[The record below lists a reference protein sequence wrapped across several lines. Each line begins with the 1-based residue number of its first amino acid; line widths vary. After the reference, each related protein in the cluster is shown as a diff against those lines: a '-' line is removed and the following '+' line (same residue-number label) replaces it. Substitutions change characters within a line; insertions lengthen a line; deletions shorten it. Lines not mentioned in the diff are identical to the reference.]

1 MRVTEMTRLPSSISA
16 RVRRTLIGGAIL
28 VGVIAGAFALKPGA
42 AIGAQV
48 QTEGPGVWVP
58 AGKRTTSQSPATA
71 VQLVNGT
78 IVVAGNESD
87 AVDTYDPLA
96 WTWSK
101 GPNLSRARSLHTLT
115 ALSDGGALVVG
126 GIDVPRFPYAGDP
139 QALGAE
145 RFDVQGRRWYGA
157 GENIAFPRRAYHVAV
172 LLAGG
177 KVLVAGGCEV
187 DLSSECFSPLTNTQ
201 LYDPL
206 TNRWEN
212 TGSLNQARYLASAV
226 PLNDGRALIMGG
238 VSAPGKTW
246 DQMSG
251 LRTAEVY
258 SPSDGTWS
266 LVSDMKRP
274 RFINAAVL
282 LPDGQV
288 MIAGN
293 STSLV
298 HNPPTEPRR
307 ESTSEIFNP
316 VTGSWTQLVE
326 MQGSSD
332 VGIDVVVLKS
342 GKVLAAGGA
351 WMSRTGSPKFAAQI
365 YDIAAGSWSLVAS
378 CKTTGVWE
386 NLFLLY
392 DGSVLKLGTSPPI
405 RFFETPPTPSATP
418 TETATPSD
426 TPTATAADTAT
437 ATPSDTPTN
446 TATSSPTPSITPTR
460 TASPTATASRT
471 PTITPTPT
479 ATRQRIGSWRP
490 VAAPSTKRFGGSA
503 ALMDDGR
510 VLVVGGTNELAPGVA
525 GHTSCCVPSEIYD
538 VAADAWTRLPPIAAD
553 KDVAYPMLVPQGEG
567 KWLAMTGVHLPR
579 GLYRLSE
586 DDIWYGASR
595 LDTGLGTSEQLGGL
609 PGGLGITIGLKGLTA
624 IGALDEQRLL
634 LVNFQDGDPSDG
646 TVVFNHVAW
655 SSEPGPVLEQ
665 RGRQRLVTRL
675 SDGRILVVG
684 GRYWIDF
691 FEPLVGWLE
700 AGIKRIHESAVLE
713 PGQGQFKQQGS
724 TRAHYMRQYGQLLA
738 LPRGRALAIAGV
750 EDEIFGKIH
759 NGLAVESFD
768 SQTGTWTPRGTLST
782 YRTFGAAQWIREDL
796 VLIAGGASLAPDVPR
811 QSADLLDLATGRW
824 YDAGPMSTPRVGA
837 ASVRLADGRILVIG
851 GDEAGTAEVFS
862 LGPITLHSTRY
873 IPLVQSR
880 PRR

>member
-1 MRVTEMTRLPSSISA
+1 MDSPSEPF
-16 RVRRTLIGGAIL
+16 
-28 VGVIAGAFALKPGA
+28 AG
-42 AIGAQV
+42 
-48 QTEGPGVWVP
+48 
-58 AGKRTTSQSPATA
+58 
-71 VQLVNGT
+71 
-78 IVVAGNESD
+78 
-87 AVDTYDPLA
+87 DPLA
-96 WTWSK
+96 
-101 GPNLSRARSLHTLT
+101 N
-115 ALSDGGALVVG
+115 
-126 GIDVPRFPYAGDP
+126 
-139 QALGAE
+139 GAE
-145 RFDVQGRRWYGA
+145 RFDSKANRWVAA
-157 GENIAFPRRAYHVAV
+157 GEGLLFPLRSHHVAAP
-172 LLAGG
+172 LSDGR
-177 KVLVAGGCEV
+177 VLVAGGCE
-187 DLSSECFSPLTNTQ
+187 LGSAFECDVPLTSAEI
-201 LYDPL
+201 YDPE
-206 TNRWEN
+206 TNRWSI
-212 TGSLNQARYLASAV
+212 TGPLNQARYLASGVA
-226 PLNDGRALIMGG
+226 LKDGRILVAGG
-238 VSAPGKTW
+238 VSSPGSTW
-246 DQMSG
+246 DGLSG
-251 LRTAEVY
+251 LRTSEIY
-258 SPSDGTWS
+258 DPTTGTWS
-266 LVSDMKRP
+266 LTGTMNRP
-274 RFINAAVL
+274 RFLGTAVL
-282 LPDGQV
+282 LADGRV
-288 MIAGN
+288 LAAGN
-293 STSLV
+293 TTPFT

-307 ESTSEIFNP
+307 EGTSEILDP
-316 VTGSWTQLVE
+316 VTGTWSQLVD
-326 MQGSSD
+326 MLGPSDAGIGS
-332 VGIDVVVLKS
+332 VLLAN
-342 GKVLAAGGA
+342 GNVLATGGTWLGLNGPDFPAQMYDPVAHA
-351 WMSRTGSPKFAAQI
+351 WQ
-365 YDIAAGSWSLVAS
+365 LVAP
-378 CKTTGVWE
+378 CKSSGLWD
-386 NLFLLY
+386 NLILLA
-392 DGSVLKLGTSPPI
+392 DGSVLKLGSSPLL
-405 RFFETPPTPSATP
+405 RFFETPPTPS
-418 TETATPSD
+418 ATPSD

-437 ATPSDTPTN
+437 ATPTDTPTN
-446 TATSSPTPSITPTR
+446 TATSSPTSSITPTR
-460 TASPTATASRT
+460 TASLTATASRT
-471 PTITPTPT
+471 PSITPTPT
-479 ATRQRIGSWRP
+479 ATRQRIGSWRS

-510 VLVVGGTNELAPGVA
+510 VLVVGGTNELAPGIA

-538 VAADAWTRLPPIAAD
+538 VAADAWTRLPSIAAD

-567 KWLAMTGVHLPR
+567 KWLAVTGVHLPR

-609 PGGLGITIGLKGLTA
+609 PGGRGITIGLKGLTA

-684 GRYWIDF
+684 GRFWIDF

-738 LPRGRALAIAGV
+738 LPGSRALAIAGV
-750 EDEIFGKIH
+750 EDEIFGQIH

-782 YRTFGAAQWIREDL
+782 YRTFGAAQWVREDL

-811 QSADLLDLATGRW
+811 QSADLLDLSTDHW
-824 YDAGPMSTPRVGA
+824 YDAGLMSTPRVGA